1 MLPWLRRP
9 IMASLIYHAGALGDF
24 VTTLPAMALW
34 KADHPGERLILLGR
48 PEHGRLAAHLFDA
61 AWDAGAAEFAGLF
74 SLAGTGG
81 PMSPPSAGA
90 APAPRFSGIGSA
102 LLFAAESSPLPW
114 AIRRLGVN
122 EVVRQ
127 EPFPSSTMHVVDYHL
142 GLFEGR
148 VQDEDRVPRLP
159 AGGPRS
165 ATHGVA
171 LHAGSGSPRKNWPRA
186 RFEELCAELRGRGQP
201 VAWIAG
207 PAEEDQPP
215 RDVEE
220 VWKSLP
226 LTELAERIAGR
237 RLFIGNDSG
246 VSHLAAAVGCPT
258 VALFGASDQRVWSPR
273 GPRVAV
279 LSSATGRM
287 EDITLEDVLRV
298 CLDLVGESR

>member
-1 MLPWLRRP
+1 
-9 IMASLIYHAGALGDF
+9 MASLIYHAGALGDF

-34 KADHPGERLILLGR
+34 KADHPRERLILLGR

-61 AWDAGAAEFAGLF
+61 VWDAGAAEFAGLF
-74 SLAGTGG
+74 SGARTRE
-81 PMSPPSAGA
+81 PTSTPSAGA
-90 APAPRFSGIGSA
+90 ESASRYSGIASA
-102 LLFAAESSPLPW
+102 LLFAAGTSPLP
-114 AIRRLGVN
+114 AAFRRLGVN

-127 EPFPSSTMHVVDYHL
+127 DPFPRSTMHVVDYHL

-148 VQDEDRVPRLP
+148 VRDEDRVPRLP
-159 AGGPRS
+159 VGGPRS
-165 ATHGVA
+165 AARGIA

-186 RFEELCAELRGRGQP
+186 RFEELCAELRGRGHP
-201 VAWIAG
+201 IAWIAG

-215 RDVEE
+215 GGAEE

-258 VALFGASDQRVWSPR
+258 VALFGASDHRVWSPR

-287 EDITLEDVLRV
+287 EDITFEDVLRV